1 MADQVTTDQQLLGK
15 EKNVK
20 NELDTIRTK
29 RRIILGI
36 MYGLISAVGYS
47 IVPLMLYIIPKQ
59 GGPYGNLAT
68 PINVAFYVTA
78 QEKMA
83 TFVMFIFYKPKNF
96 INFLK
101 LLRHKETWLIVLYG
115 FLGGPLAMVFF
126 QLSVLLTINHQGGT
140 DGTVPGLLL
149 NLNVI
154 LAAIGSAIFFRPRQ
168 SKYTWTALAISKCL
182 ILVMSIHFAIE
193 EGLALSSI
201 GGMCLALVTAGFY
214 AMEAVGMSHLMSFSK
229 IKFTNHETVSIKTSS
244 SAILMLLLGTPI
256 ASFFSHQSFLDGYK
270 IFANFQYYDYAL
282 IVLAGG
288 IIMGISRMLYYS
300 CLAMSGP
307 TYTTSTQLLMFFWTP
322 IFQYIF
328 IAVNVPN
335 KISEPTWYYWVY
347 VIPIVFCTFIISSN
361 EFLVHASKVG
371 WKRAFHELFGKIP
384 KQNRK

>member
-1 MADQVTTDQQLLGK
+1 MADQVTTDQQLLQK

-59 GGPYGNLAT
+59 GPYGNLAA
-68 PINVAFYVTA
+68 PINATFYVTV
-78 QEKMA
+78 QEIMA

-101 LLRHKETWLIVLYG
+101 LLRHKETCLIVLYG
-115 FLGGPLAMVFF
+115 FLGGPVAMVFF
-126 QLSVLLTINHQGGT
+126 QLSVLLTINHQDGT

-154 LAAIGSAIFFRPRQ
+154 LAAIGSAIFFRARQ
-168 SKYTWTALAISKCL
+168 SKYTWTALAISTCL
-182 ILVMSIHFAIE
+182 ILGMSIHFAIE
-193 EGLALSSI
+193 EGLAWSSI

-214 AMEAVGMSHLMSFSK
+214 AMEALGMSHLMSSSK

-256 ASFFSHQSFLDGYK
+256 AAVFSHQSFLDGYK

-288 IIMGISRMLYYS
+288 IIMGSSRMLYYA

-322 IFQYIF
+322 IFQYFF

-335 KISEPTWYYWVY
+335 KISEPTWYYLVY

-371 WKRAFHELFGKIP
+371 WMRAFHELFGKIP
-384 KQNRK
+384 KQNTK

>member
-1 MADQVTTDQQLLGK
+1 MAEQVTTDQKLLKK

-29 RRIILGI
+29 RFIILGI

-47 IVPLMLYIIPKQ
+47 IAPLMLYIILEQ
-59 GGPYGNLAT
+59 GPYGNLAA
-68 PINVAFYVTA
+68 PINATFYVTA
-78 QEKMA
+78 QEIMA

-115 FLGGPLAMVFF
+115 FLGGPVAMVFF

-154 LAAIGSAIFFRPRQ
+154 LAVIGSDIFFRSRQ
-168 SKYTWTALAISKCL
+168 SKYTWTALSISTCL
-182 ILVMSIHFAIE
+182 ILGMSIHFSIK
-193 EGLALSSI
+193 EGLAWSSI
-201 GGMCLALVTAGFY
+201 GGMCLSLMTAGFY
-214 AMEAVGMSHLMSFSK
+214 AMEALGMSHLMSSSK

-256 ASFFSHQSFLDGYK
+256 AAVFSHQSFLDGYK
-270 IFANFQYYDYAL
+270 IFANFQYYDYSL
-282 IVLAGG
+282 IVIAGG
-288 IIMGISRMLYYS
+288 IIMGSSRILYYA

-347 VIPIVFCTFIISSN
+347 VIPIVFCAFIISSN

-371 WKRAFHELFGKIP
+371 WKRNFRELFGKIP
-384 KQNRK
+384 KQNTK